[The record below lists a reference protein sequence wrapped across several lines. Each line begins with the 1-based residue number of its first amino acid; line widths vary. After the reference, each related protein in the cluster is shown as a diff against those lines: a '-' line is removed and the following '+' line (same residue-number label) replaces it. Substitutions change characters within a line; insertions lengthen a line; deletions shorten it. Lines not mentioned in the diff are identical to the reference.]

1 MEKPISKIAVVLTPQ
16 EAVVIA
22 KLREFEYG
30 DMIIKKKDN
39 APYQIIVSKSSI
51 VRYEEG
57 LNLKDGLA
65 LPADNPLAD
74 QDIVSLE
81 DIAKLFT
88 KGNGEK

>member
-22 KLREFEYG
+22 KLREFKYG
-30 DMIIKKKDN
+30 EMMIKKKDDS
-39 APYQIIVSKSSI
+39 PYQIVVSKSSI
-51 VRYEEG
+51 VRYEDG
-57 LNLKDGLA
+57 LNLEDGLA
-65 LPADNPLAD
+65 LPADNPLSEKE
-74 QDIVSLE
+74 IISLE